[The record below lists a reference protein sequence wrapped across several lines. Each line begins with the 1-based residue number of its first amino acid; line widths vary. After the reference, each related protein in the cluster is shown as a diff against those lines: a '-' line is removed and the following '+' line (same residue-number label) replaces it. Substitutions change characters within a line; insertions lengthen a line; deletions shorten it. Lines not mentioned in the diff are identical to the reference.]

1 MNEKDS
7 PCADVVVTVYAV
19 DCLAKARDA
28 AEAKLNSVYKNARAR
43 LDTQE
48 AEHLRK
54 VQRLWIQ
61 YRDGNCSAEQE
72 LYGAGTAA
80 NPAYLACMEAMIR
93 ARTRELEV
101 TYLVRLK

>member
-7 PCADVVVTVYAV
+7 PCADVAVTAYVVN
-19 DCLAKARDA
+19 CFAKACDA
-28 AEAKLNSVYKNARAR
+28 ADARLNSVYKNIRAR
-43 LDTQE
+43 LDIQE

-72 LYGAGTAA
+72 LYGGGTAA
-80 NPAYLACMEAMIR
+80 HPAYLACIEAMTR

-101 TYLVRLK
+101 TYMVRLK